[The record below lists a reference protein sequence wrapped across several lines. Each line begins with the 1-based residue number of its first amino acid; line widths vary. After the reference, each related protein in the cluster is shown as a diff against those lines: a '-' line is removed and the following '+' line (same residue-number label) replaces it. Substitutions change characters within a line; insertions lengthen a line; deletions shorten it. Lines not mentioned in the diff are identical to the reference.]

1 MRQPHSSLVIWMQLK
16 HCQDPADS
24 MWSKSMRQR
33 YALGTR
39 SYQASQDASRKK
51 RICAG
56 YAPATFLARHLDPA
70 RIPPDSMWSKGM
82 RQGYALG
89 TRPHWPSQTVSR
101 KNRIC
106 ARYAPATLLARHLD
120 PTGTRPVSCWNQS
133 GARVC
138 VRGMRLSS
146 HALNLAK
153 VPLDKKQICAELM
166 RQGKCQGMH

>member
-1 MRQPHSSLVIWMQLK
+1 MRQVCASHIPRSSSGSSWNTAK
-16 HCQDPADS
+16 
-24 MWSKSMRQR
+24 
-33 YALGTR
+33 
-39 SYQASQDASRKK
+39 
-51 RICAG
+51 
-56 YAPATFLARHLDPA
+56 
-70 RIPPDSMWSKGM
+70 IPPDSIWSKGM

-138 VRGMRLSS
+138 VRGVRWAS
-146 HALNLAK
+146 HALSVAK
-153 VPLDKKQICAELM
+153 MPLDKNRYALSMRWPHSSLGKGIHAEHGLDSAKTLVSLRYLCAGGM
-166 RQGKCQGMH
+166 RPIYIYAG